1 LRRVIVS
8 NLTSLDG
15 FIAGP
20 KGELGWFV
28 QEGFLTK
35 TEYGEYA
42 REFNSSIGGIL
53 LGRKTYEDWVGYW
66 PDATDNDPFI
76 TERTNNLPKF
86 VFSNTLDK
94 VGWGKWNNAHLMK
107 GDAGEEV
114 KRLKSQPGK
123 DLAIFGSGTLVSS
136 LTRLALIDEYQITIQ
151 PVILG
156 AGLSQFKDL
165 GKWLRLKLVKSRQL
179 REGAVVLYYQPVR

>member
-1 LRRVIVS
+1 MRRVIVA

-28 QEGFLTK
+28 QPGFLTK

-42 REFNSSIGGIL
+42 RESYDTIGGIL

-66 PDATDNDPFI
+66 PDATDNDPVI
-76 TERTNNLPKF
+76 TERVNNLPKY

-94 VGWGKWNNAHLMK
+94 VGWGKWNNAYLMK
-107 GDAGEEV
+107 GDAGEQL
-114 KRLKSQPGK
+114 KRLKDQPGK

-136 LTRLALIDEYQITIQ
+136 LTKLGLIDEYQITIQ

-156 AGLSQFKDL
+156 AGLSQFRDL
-165 GKWLRLKLVKSRQL
+165 DKWLRLKLVKSRQL
-179 REGAVVLYYQPVR
+179 REGAVVLYYQPVA

>member
-1 LRRVIVS
+1 LRRVIVA

-28 QEGFLTK
+28 QPGFLTK

-42 REFNSSIGGIL
+42 RESYDTIGGIL

-66 PDATDNDPFI
+66 PDATDNDPVI
-76 TERTNNLPKF
+76 TERVNNLPKY

-94 VGWGKWNNAHLMK
+94 VGWGKWNNAYLMK
-107 GDAGEEV
+107 GDAGEQL
-114 KRLKSQPGK
+114 KRLKEQPGK

-136 LTRLALIDEYQITIQ
+136 LTRLGLIDEYQITIQ

-156 AGLSQFKDL
+156 AGLSQFKGLD
-165 GKWLRLKLVKSRQL
+165 KWLRLKLVKSRQL
-179 REGAVVLYYQPVR
+179 REGAVVLYYQPVA